1 MDFLPWQKMKSLAL
15 SGGSILFFGEAMA
28 RLSAYLMGQFSLQGK
43 SITLVD
49 ASQSF
54 DPYLVARV
62 GRLSGT
68 PLRPLLERIRLSR
81 AFTCHQ
87 LATLLCETFP
97 GQRVEG
103 PLFVLG
109 PGILFYDEQVP
120 LKKRQA
126 LFRQIV
132 RSLVA
137 IKERGQGC
145 YLFQGPISRQAKTS
159 ISEKSCPDPFSGLSG
174 SAGANRGWKGN
185 YILLFSFPGERDSH
199 GQDGFA
205 LQPDPGTGI

>member
-1 MDFLPWQKMKSLAL
+1 MNSLLPWPEIKQLAL
-15 SGGSILFFGEAMA
+15 SGGSILFFGEAMS
-28 RLSAYLMGQFSLQGK
+28 RLSAYLMGQLSLQGK

-54 DPYLVARV
+54 DPYWVARV

-87 LATLLCETFP
+87 LVTLLCEILP
-97 GQRVEG
+97 GKKVEG

-109 PGILFYDEQVP
+109 PGLLFYDEQVP
-120 LKKRQA
+120 LKERQA
-126 LFRQIV
+126 LFRQVV

-137 IKERGQGC
+137 LKERGQGC
-145 YLFQGPISRQAKTS
+145 YLFQGPISRQVKNQHFGR
-159 ISEKSCPDPFSGLSG
+159 ELSRSVQWVIRVSQG
-174 SAGANRGWKGN
+174 EQMLEGQLLKAG
-185 YILLFSFPGERDSH
+185 FVGERIRE
-199 GQDGFA
+199 GRV
-205 LQPDPGTGI
+205 

>member
-1 MDFLPWQKMKSLAL
+1 MDFLPWQKMRSLAL

-87 LATLLCETFP
+87 LATLLCETLP

-120 LKKRQA
+120 LKERQA
-126 LFRQIV
+126 IFRKVV

-145 YLFQGPISRQAKTS
+145 YLFKGPISRQVKNQHFGRELSRSVQWVIRVNLGEDGLEGKLLKAGFDG
-159 ISEKSCPDPFSGLSG
+159 EKIQENHS
-174 SAGANRGWKGN
+174 
-185 YILLFSFPGERDSH
+185 
-199 GQDGFA
+199 
-205 LQPDPGTGI
+205 

>member
-1 MDFLPWQKMKSLAL
+1 MALLPWQKMRSLVL

-28 RLSAYLMGQFSLQGK
+28 RLSSYLMGQLSLQGK

-49 ASQSF
+49 ATQSF

-87 LATLLCETFP
+87 LATLLCETLP

-120 LKKRQA
+120 LRERQA
-126 LFRQIV
+126 LFRQVV
-132 RSLVA
+132 RSLIVLNE
-137 IKERGQGC
+137 KGQGC
-145 YLFQGPISRQAKTS
+145 YLFQGPISRQIKNRHFGRELSRSVQWVIRIDLGEDGLEGKLLKAGFDG
-159 ISEKSCPDPFSGLSG
+159 EKIQGG
-174 SAGANRGWKGN
+174 RG
-185 YILLFSFPGERDSH
+185 
-199 GQDGFA
+199 
-205 LQPDPGTGI
+205 

>member
-1 MDFLPWQKMKSLAL
+1 MDFLPWQKMRSLVL
-15 SGGSILFFGEAMA
+15 SGGSILFFGEAMS
-28 RLSAYLMGQFSLQGK
+28 RLSAYLMGQLSLQGK

-49 ASQSF
+49 ATQSF

-87 LATLLCETFP
+87 LATLLCETLP
-97 GQRVEG
+97 GQRVDG

-120 LKKRQA
+120 FKERQA
-126 LFRQIV
+126 LFRQVV
-132 RSLVA
+132 RSLIVL
-137 IKERGQGC
+137 KERGQGC
-145 YLFQGPISRQAKTS
+145 YLFQGPISRQVKNRHFGRELSRSVQWVIRIDLGEDGLEGKLLKAGFDG
-159 ISEKSCPDPFSGLSG
+159 EKIQGG
-174 SAGANRGWKGN
+174 RG
-185 YILLFSFPGERDSH
+185 
-199 GQDGFA
+199 
-205 LQPDPGTGI
+205 

>member
-1 MDFLPWQKMKSLAL
+1 MDFLPWHKMRSLAL
-15 SGGSILFFGEAMA
+15 SGGSILFFGEAMS
-28 RLSAYLMGQFSLQGK
+28 RLSAYLMGQLSLQGK

-87 LATLLCETFP
+87 LVTLLCETLP
-97 GQRVEG
+97 GKRVEG

-109 PGILFYDEQVP
+109 PGLLFYDEQVP
-120 LKKRQA
+120 LKERQA
-126 LFRQIV
+126 LFRQVV

-137 IKERGQGC
+137 LKERGQGC
-145 YLFQGPISRQAKTS
+145 YLFQGPISRQVKNQHFGRELS
-159 ISEKSCPDPFSGLSG
+159 RSVQWVIRVSLGEDGLEG
-174 SAGANRGWKGN
+174 KLLKAG
-185 YILLFSFPGERDSH
+185 FEGERIQE
-199 GQDGFA
+199 GRG
-205 LQPDPGTGI
+205 

>member
-1 MDFLPWQKMKSLAL
+1 MDFLPWHKMQSLAL

-28 RLSAYLMGQFSLQGK
+28 RLSAYLMGRLSLQGK

-49 ASQSF
+49 ATQSF

-68 PLRPLLERIRLSR
+68 SPRTLLERIRLSR

-87 LATLLCETFP
+87 LVTLLCETLP
-97 GQRVEG
+97 GQKMEG

-120 LKKRQA
+120 IRERQA
-126 LFRQIV
+126 LFRQVV
-132 RSLVA
+132 RSLVV

-145 YLFQGPISRQAKTS
+145 YLFQSPIARQLKNRHFGRELSRSVQWV
-159 ISEKSCPDPFSGLSG
+159 IRVGLG
-174 SAGANRGWKGN
+174 EDGLEGKLLKAG
-185 YILLFSFPGERDSH
+185 FDGERIQE
-199 GQDGFA
+199 GRG
-205 LQPDPGTGI
+205 

>member
-1 MDFLPWQKMKSLAL
+1 MDFLPWHKMRSLAL

-87 LATLLCETFP
+87 LATLLCETLP

-109 PGILFYDEQVP
+109 PGILFYDEQVS
-120 LKKRQA
+120 LKERQA

-137 IKERGQGC
+137 IKEKGQGC
-145 YLFQGPISRQAKTS
+145 YLFQGPISPQAKNQHFGRELS
-159 ISEKSCPDPFSGLSG
+159 RSVQWVIRISQGEQGLEGRLYPSLFLPG
-174 SAGANRGWKGN
+174 RKG
-185 YILLFSFPGERDSH
+185 
-199 GQDGFA
+199 
-205 LQPDPGTGI
+205 

>member
-1 MDFLPWQKMKSLAL
+1 MDFLPWQKMRSLAL

-28 RLSAYLMGQFSLQGK
+28 RLSAYLMGQLSLQGK

-49 ASQSF
+49 AAQSF

-62 GRLSGT
+62 GRLSET

-87 LATLLCETFP
+87 LATLLCETLP
-97 GQRVEG
+97 GQRAEG

-120 LKKRQA
+120 LKERQT
-126 LFRQIV
+126 LFRQVV
-132 RSLVA
+132 RSLLVL
-137 IKERGQGC
+137 KERGQGC
-145 YLFQGPISRQAKTS
+145 YLFQGPISRQVKNRHFGRELS
-159 ISEKSCPDPFSGLSG
+159 RSVQWVIRVSQGGQGLEGKLYPSLFLPE
-174 SAGANRGWKGN
+174 RKG
-185 YILLFSFPGERDSH
+185 
-199 GQDGFA
+199 
-205 LQPDPGTGI
+205 

>member
-1 MDFLPWQKMKSLAL
+1 MNPLLPWQKMRSLAL

-54 DPYLVARV
+54 DPYWVAKV

-87 LATLLCETFP
+87 LVTLLCEVLP
-97 GQRVEG
+97 GKKAEG

-109 PGILFYDEQVP
+109 PGLLFYDEQVP
-120 LKKRQA
+120 LKERQA
-126 LFRQIV
+126 LFRQVV

-137 IKERGQGC
+137 LRERGQWC
-145 YLFQGPISRQAKTS
+145 YLFQGPISRQAKNQHFGR
-159 ISEKSCPDPFSGLSG
+159 ELSRSVQWVIRVSQG
-174 SAGANRGWKGN
+174 KQRLEGRLLKAG
-185 YILLFSFPGERDSH
+185 FVGERIQE
-199 GQDGFA
+199 GRG
-205 LQPDPGTGI
+205 

>member
-1 MDFLPWQKMKSLAL
+1 MDFLPWQKMRSLVL

-28 RLSAYLMGQFSLQGK
+28 RLSAYLMGQLSLQGK

-49 ASQSF
+49 ATQSF

-87 LATLLCETFP
+87 LATLLCETLP
-97 GQRVEG
+97 GQRAEG

-109 PGILFYDEQVP
+109 PGVLFYDEQVP
-120 LKKRQA
+120 LRERQA
-126 LFRQIV
+126 LFRQVV
-132 RSLVA
+132 RSLVVL
-137 IKERGQGC
+137 KERGQGC
-145 YLFQGPISRQAKTS
+145 YLFQGPISRQVKNQHFGR
-159 ISEKSCPDPFSGLSG
+159 ELSG
-174 SAGANRGWKGN
+174 SVQWVIRISQGEQGLEGKLLKAGFEGEKIPGSRG
-185 YILLFSFPGERDSH
+185 
-199 GQDGFA
+199 
-205 LQPDPGTGI
+205 